1 MHTIHTLKLKVFNA
15 AVCEA
20 DTFPSHSE
28 TKVKIKRNEKKGCV
42 IPKVPLRSGMLVHH
56 LLLCWNRKSILYH
69 ALFSLWLYIS
79 HRERERGRERNLL
92 DSFFFFFFLIVD
104 GASTIIREERPE
116 KKTGTTRRTIPT
128 RHTDLPS
135 SHRRRSRR
143 RSLRRQSTRFNSP
156 FIFLI
161 QRIR

>member
-1 MHTIHTLKLKVFNA
+1 MLIA
-15 AVCEA
+15 
-20 DTFPSHSE
+20 HSSSSIYVQLE
-28 TKVKIKRNEKKGCV
+28 IRNPFC
-42 IPKVPLRSGMLVHH
+42 IT
-56 LLLCWNRKSILYH
+56 
-69 ALFSLWLYIS
+69 LFSLS
-79 HRERERGRERNLL
+79 HLSNSYLSHTEREREKERERNLL
-92 DSFFFFFFLIVD
+92 DSFFLFFLTVD

-128 RHTDLPS
+128 SHTDLPS

-143 RSLRRQSTRFNSP
+143 RSLRRRSTRFNSP

>member
-1 MHTIHTLKLKVFNA
+1 MLIA
-15 AVCEA
+15 
-20 DTFPSHSE
+20 HSSSFIDVQLE
-28 TKVKIKRNEKKGCV
+28 IRNPFC
-42 IPKVPLRSGMLVHH
+42 IT
-56 LLLCWNRKSILYH
+56 
-69 ALFSLWLYIS
+69 LFSLS
-79 HRERERGRERNLL
+79 HLSNSYLSQRERERERNLL
-92 DSFFFFFFLIVD
+92 DSFFLFFLTVD
-104 GASTIIREERPE
+104 GAFTIIREERPE